1 MESVVIIL
9 GAANDA
15 DGALTS
21 SALAR
26 LDRGIREY
34 VRRPG
39 SLIMPTGGYGD
50 HFNTTAKPH
59 AAYAREYLLARGIPP
74 DRILPCVESSNT
86 VEDAFLSAKAL
97 AGSAA
102 GETAGETAG
111 AIVIVTSDYHVP
123 RAEFLFGIAFAGKA
137 LTVCAAEDRLD
148 PSERRI
154 REEHERRALEALRAN
169 GVSWGG
175 KILR

>member
-97 AGSAA
+97 AGEAA
-102 GETAGETAG
+102 GE
-111 AIVIVTSDYHVP
+111 IVIVTSDYHVP

>member
-1 MESVVIIL
+1 
-9 GAANDA
+9 
-15 DGALTS
+15 
-21 SALAR
+21 
-26 LDRGIREY
+26 
-34 VRRPG
+34 
-39 SLIMPTGGYGD
+39 
-50 HFNTTAKPH
+50 PH

-102 GETAGETAG
+102 GE
-111 AIVIVTSDYHVP
+111 IVIVTSSYHVP

-154 REEHERRALEALRAN
+154 REEHERRTLEALRAN